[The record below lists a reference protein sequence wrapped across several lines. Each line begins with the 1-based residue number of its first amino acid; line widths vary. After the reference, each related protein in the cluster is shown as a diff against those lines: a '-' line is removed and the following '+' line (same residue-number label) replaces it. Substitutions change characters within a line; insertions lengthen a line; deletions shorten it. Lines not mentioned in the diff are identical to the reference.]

1 MSLIKFRV
9 RVMEPFKD
17 GNVLGGKQ
25 LMPEQVID
33 LDEQDFAKVVNSG
46 GVLEVIEQLVPN
58 PLKNLPSLVKEQKP
72 SDPQPVDPEDVN
84 DLVKEVRNE
93 GTGYGEE
100 SNPPAEKGI
109 PTVEELKTKA
119 KAKAHNAKVNKA
131 KKNAK

>member
-9 RVMEPFKD
+9 RVREPFKD

-58 PLKNLPSLVKEQKP
+58 PLKHLPSLVTEKNP
-72 SDPQPVDPEDVN
+72 TDPQSVDPEDVN
-84 DLVKEVRNE
+84 SVVKEARGE
-93 GTGYGEE
+93 GTGYGVE

-109 PTVEELKTKA
+109 DTVEQQKTKA
-119 KAKAHNAKVNKA
+119 KAKAFNKKVA
-131 KKNAK
+131 KKHAK